1 MKDIA
6 FFFLPAGIGLSCLL
20 LSGVALFQRMA
31 ISIQKR
37 SVNFQIYKYQ
47 VNVSVSSL
55 ISFYALLRLAFTI
68 LELQKH
74 NDEKNSLDLSMHV
87 PHMHR
92 AYLKKMRL
100 QRNFWILLLCSIA
113 WVFYI
118 RFTYLI
124 LYYREKVKKSDE
136 EYEAVMVLKGTL
148 HKCTEKVAQEDGN
161 RQKYRNGVKHSE
173 SSQEEDIM
181 SGSDITTD
189 GNANTSEKSSVLED
203 GQRKNSSIRQRR

>member
-20 LSGVALFQRMA
+20 LSGVALFQRIA

-37 SVNFQIYKYQ
+37 SINFQIYKYQ

-68 LELQKH
+68 LELKKH
-74 NDEKNSLDLSMHV
+74 NDDKDGLDFSVHMPHV
-87 PHMHR
+87 HK

-136 EYEAVMVLKGTL
+136 EYEAIMVLKGTL
-148 HKCTEKVAQEDGN
+148 NKCTNSVTQSDG
-161 RQKYRNGVKHSE
+161 RGLKYSE
-173 SSQEEDIM
+173 TSQEEDLL
-181 SGSDITTD
+181 SDSDITTD

-203 GQRKNSSIRQRR
+203 GQRKNPGIRQRR